1 MVKNYNKTPKIKEG
15 WSGPG
20 RRDEVIT
27 SFKPEYDGLHI
38 DLKKKGYFEWWYFD
52 ARLEGGYTVVGFFR
66 AAHERTGKTA
76 VEIVIYKPNGE
87 RMQKFVKYKRSDMTV
102 SREKADMNIGHNYIK
117 VDYSSADLPIYE
129 VFLDEDGLGFHLKF
143 AAKVHGWMP
152 GNGSTQFGNK
162 GYFAWC
168 VPFPRADVEGNIWI
182 GKNNMPVKGIG
193 YHDHNWGN
201 INMPRYLEYWYWGRL
216 YSETFTVVYAYI
228 KCNKK
233 MDDYAIKVLMLAKN
247 EEIILST
254 GEYELI
260 QKNFAYDAKAANKYP
275 KSLTFKM
282 DKQLEIYLHVQEIID
297 SGNILELFNI
307 NSVIRFIVKYILRLN
322 PGYFR
327 FNSNFKLNVTLE
339 GKSYQEQ
346 GNILHEMVILS

>member
-1 MVKNYNKTPKIKEG
+1 MGKNNNGAPKIKEG

-20 RRDEVIT
+20 RRDAVIT
-27 SFKPEYDGLHI
+27 HFRPKDGALHI
-38 DLKKKGYFEWWYFD
+38 DLKKKGFFEWWYFD
-52 ARLEGGYTVVGFFR
+52 ARLEGGYTAVGFFR

-87 RMQKFVKYKRSDMTV
+87 RLQKFVNYKRSDMSV
-102 SREKADMNIGHNYIK
+102 SREKADVQIGYNYLK
-117 VDYSSADLPIYE
+117 VDYSNVDLPIYE

-143 AAKVHGWMP
+143 TAKVHGWMP

-168 VPFPRADVEGNIWI
+168 VPFPRAEVEGTIWFDE
-182 GKNNMPVKGIG
+182 NRMPVKGIG

-201 INMPRYLEYWYWGRL
+201 IKMPMYLEYWYWGRL
-216 YSETFTVVYAYI
+216 YSENFTMVYAYI

-233 MDDYAIKVLMLAKN
+233 MDNHTINVLMVAKN
-247 EEIILST
+247 EDILLST
-254 GEYELI
+254 GEYELV
-260 QKNFAYDAKAANKYP
+260 QENFAYDNKAENKYP
-275 KSLTFKM
+275 KSLTFKIPN
-282 DKQLEIYLHVQEIID
+282 QLETTLSVQKIID
-297 SGNILELFNI
+297 SGNILELFGI
-307 NSVIRFIVKYILRLN
+307 PSIIRFIVKYILRLK

-327 FNSNFKLNVTLE
+327 FNSNFNLNVSFE

-346 GNILHEMVILS
+346 GTTLHEMVILK